1 MTKACR
7 VVSEPQP
14 RLKGEKE
21 ARVAEEGRLGEA
33 LLAWFSFRLMGMGW
47 GVLKASLVFFYEAPG
62 GLLLAIKLYPK
73 EQLTV

>member
-1 MTKACR
+1 MTKAYR
-7 VVSEPQP
+7 VVSELLPG
-14 RLKGEKE
+14 LEGETE
-21 ARVAEEGRLGEA
+21 ARVAEEGRPGEA
-33 LLAWFSFRLMGMGW
+33 LLAWFRFRLMGMGW